1 MGHSLV
7 LHPTSQ
13 SQAGTYLGGNFP
25 IVNIF
30 CLSIEILDSYRRKTE
45 FPNFICFPSKKLS
58 ISRCRI
64 NNLFTPLC
72 LSFFLTSRFSFV
84 LKHSICG
91 HTMWDRSSLGQKIVL
106 TVACFCTYL
115 EEPPLWATHLDISTI
130 LTAFPVKKIQRS
142 RDVYT
147 PLLQIELW

>member
-13 SQAGTYLGGNFP
+13 SQAGTQNGKFP

-115 EEPPLWATHLDISTI
+115 EEPPLWATHLDIWKI
-130 LTAFPVKKIQRS
+130 LTALPVKKKHIQRS
-142 RDVYT
+142 REVYCIH
-147 PLLQIELW
+147 LFYR

>member
-7 LHPTSQ
+7 LHPASQ
-13 SQAGTYLGGNFP
+13 SQAGTYLGGRQNGKFP

-72 LSFFLTSRFSFV
+72 LSFYQDFHLYWNIPSAVTLCEIQAPS
-84 LKHSICG
+84 
-91 HTMWDRSSLGQKIVL
+91 VL

-130 LTAFPVKKIQRS
+130 LTAFPVKKEKEEGISNVAERCTHLFY
-142 RDVYT
+142 R
-147 PLLQIELW
+147 